1 MTRRIR
7 IALGGLVLAVAM
19 VGTGCSV
26 DLESV
31 PLPAR
36 SVGGDT
42 YTVYA
47 TFENALNLPN
57 QAKVKLAGADI
68 GEVERMRV
76 QDYTAVVTLKI
87 SDKATLPVGTRAEL
101 RSATPLGDIF
111 VAVQPPEDAPA
122 EGPVLQNG
130 DSIEIEQTSAAATIE
145 EVLTTSSLLVN
156 GGVIRNLT
164 KVINGLGTAVGDK
177 GDQLGALIEQSTS
190 LIGKLSQRSTEI
202 SNTLDQTNRLVLTLS
217 AGQSTITDAIAAAGP
232 ALSVLNANTG
242 QILGLV
248 KQLADVTTQLAKF
261 PSIAGTNDRGMIADL
276 NTLAS
281 ELNAAA
287 TNPEASLDKVNA
299 LLAPVIKITNGTAA
313 HPFADLEDLS
323 IGAIADPGHTA
334 DPGSR
339 IPTLETDGANAIGT
353 LTHTLER
360 LRSHLTTGPAR

>member
-1 MTRRIR
+1 MMRRGR
-7 IALGGLVLAVAM
+7 VAFGGALVALT
-19 VGTGCSV
+19 VFTSACSM

-42 YTVYA
+42 YTLYA
-47 TFENALNLPN
+47 TFQNALNLPN

-68 GEVERMRV
+68 GEVEGMRV
-76 QDYTAVVTLKI
+76 EDYTAVVTLKI
-87 SDKATLPVGTRAEL
+87 SEKVSLPSGTRAEL

-111 VAVQPPEDAPA
+111 VAVQPPPDAAPDGA
-122 EGPVLQNG
+122 VLHNG
-130 DSIEIEQTSAAATIE
+130 DAIEIEQTSAAATIE
-145 EVLTTSSLLVN
+145 EVLTTSALLVN

-177 GDQLGALIEQSTS
+177 GDRLGALIDQSTS
-190 LIGKLSQRSTEI
+190 LIGKLSARSSEI
-202 SNTLDQTNRLVLTLS
+202 RTTLNQTNRLVSTLS

-242 QILGLV
+242 QILGVV
-248 KQLADVTTQLAKF
+248 KQLADITAQLAEF
-261 PSIAGTNDRGMIADL
+261 PSVAGTGDRGMIADL
-276 NTLAS
+276 NTLAA

-287 TNPEASLDKVNA
+287 TNPEADLDKVNA

-313 HPFADLEDLS
+313 HPYADLEDLS
-323 IGAIADPGHTA
+323 IGAVADPGHSA

-339 IPTLETDGANAIGT
+339 LPTLETDGANAIGT

-360 LRSHLTTGPAR
+360 LRGHLTGPRR

>member
-1 MTRRIR
+1 MMRRGR
-7 IALGGLVLAVAM
+7 AASGGALVALAVFTSA
-19 VGTGCSV
+19 CSV

-68 GEVERMRV
+68 GEVEDMRV
-76 QDYTAVVTLKI
+76 DNYTAVVTLRI
-87 SDKATLPVGTRAEL
+87 SEKVTLPTGTRAEL

-111 VAVQPPEDAPA
+111 VAVQPPVDAVPDA
-122 EGPVLQNG
+122 PVLQGG
-130 DSIEIEQTSAAATIE
+130 DTIEIEETSAAATIE
-145 EVLTTSSLLVN
+145 EVLTTSALLVN

-177 GDQLGALIEQSTS
+177 GDRLGALIDQSTS
-190 LIGKLSQRSTEI
+190 LIGKLSARSTEI
-202 SNTLDQTNRLVLTLS
+202 RNTLNQTNRLVSTLS
-217 AGQSTITDAIAAAGP
+217 AGESTITDAIAAAGP
-232 ALSVLNANTG
+232 ALTVLNANTG
-242 QILGLV
+242 QILGLT
-248 KQLADVTTQLAKF
+248 KQLADVTGQLAKF
-261 PSIAGTNDRGMIADL
+261 PSIAGTGNRGMIEDL
-276 NTLAS
+276 NTLAA
-281 ELNAAA
+281 ELDDAA
-287 TNPEASLDKVNA
+287 TNPKADLAKVNA

-313 HPFADLEDLS
+313 HPFADLQDLS
-323 IGAIADPGHTA
+323 IGAIADPAHTA

-339 IPTLETDGANAIGT
+339 IPDATDGANAIGT

>member
-1 MTRRIR
+1 MMRRDR
-7 IALGGLVLAVAM
+7 TAFGGALVALAVFT
-19 VGTGCSV
+19 GGCSM

-36 SVGGDT
+36 GVGGDT

-68 GEVERMRV
+68 GEVEGMRV
-76 QDYTAVVTLKI
+76 EDYTAVVTLRI
-87 SDKATLPVGTRAEL
+87 SEQVTLPAGTRAEL

-111 VAVQPPEDAPA
+111 VAVQPPADAPPG
-122 EGPVLQNG
+122 GPVLHSG
-130 DSIEIEQTSAAATIE
+130 DAIELEQTSAAATIE

-164 KVINGLGTAVGDK
+164 KVINGLGAAVGDK
-177 GDQLGALIEQSTS
+177 GDRLGALIDQSTS
-190 LIGKLSQRSTEI
+190 LIGKLSARSAEI
-202 SNTLDQTNRLVLTLS
+202 RTTLNQTNRLVSTLS
-217 AGQSTITDAIAAAGP
+217 AGQSTITDAITAAGP
-232 ALSVLNANTG
+232 ALTVLNANTG

-248 KQLADVTTQLAKF
+248 KQLADVTAQLAKF
-261 PSIAGTNDRGMIADL
+261 PSVAGTGDRGMIADL
-276 NTLAS
+276 NTLAA

-287 TNPEASLDKVNA
+287 TNPKADLDKVNA

-313 HPFADLEDLS
+313 HPDADLEDLS
-323 IGAIADPGHTA
+323 IGALADPAHSA

-339 IPTLETDGANAIGT
+339 LPDLATDGSNAVGT

-360 LRSHLTTGPAR
+360 LRSHLTGPRR